1 MTKKYEFKWVIPVPE
16 ELKEGC
22 SFDRWSETKD
32 IQDYEK
38 DCTFKVDEY
47 GFFLYWKSEERVRL
61 TGLPLFSVLFHV
73 YVDVECRIQYHN

>member
-22 SFDRWSETKD
+22 SFDRWFETKD
-32 IQDYEK
+32 IQDFEK

-47 GFFLYWKSEERVRL
+47 GFFLYWKSEDRVRCCFL
-61 TGLPLFSVLFHV
+61 GPIIVFQFSSCCALNL
-73 YVDVECRIQYHN
+73 YAS

>member
-22 SFDRWSETKD
+22 SFDRWFETKD

-47 GFFLYWKSEERVRL
+47 GFFLYWKSEERVRFF
-61 TGLPLFSVLFHV
+61 FSCIKVL
-73 YVDVECRIQYHN
+73 C